1 MKINLTT
8 QTEILTIGNGDLNK
22 NRYLY
27 KYFYEEL
34 KDQLEKN
41 PNINIKTLAYN
52 SEINELVLLIFDK
65 DGLTQRGII
74 LGEPILVGP
83 IPEET
88 ISGND

>member
-8 QTEILTIGNGDLNK
+8 QTEILTIGNGDLNE
-22 NRYLY
+22 NGYLY

-52 SEINELVLLIFDK
+52 SEIDELVLLIFDK
-65 DGLTQRGII
+65 DGFTQRGII
-74 LGEPILVGP
+74 LGEPILVD
-83 IPEET
+83 IPLENE
-88 ISGND
+88 D